1 MPRLERFRLERV
13 QYMPKVLEPG
23 VLYAS
28 EEFGAAAHLCAC
40 GCGAKIRTPLG
51 PTEWA
56 LEESSDG
63 PSLSPSVGNWQQPC
77 RSHYW
82 IWRGDVE
89 WHGDWTA
96 AQVETGRR
104 AEQRRRKAHFAE
116 RERHRHAQA
125 NPRGHRLWD
134 WLRDLVR
141 RH

>member
-1 MPRLERFRLERV
+1 
-13 QYMPKVLEPG
+13 MPKVLEPG

-51 PTEWA
+51 LTEWT
-56 LEESSDG
+56 LYETSDG

-96 AQVETGRR
+96 DQVEAGRR
-104 AEQRRRKAHFAE
+104 AERNRREAYFAE
-116 RERHRHAQA
+116 RDRQRYAQA
-125 NPRGHRLWD
+125 KPRGQRIWN
-134 WLRDLVR
+134 WLKDLVR
-141 RH
+141 HQ

>member
-1 MPRLERFRLERV
+1 MPRLERLRLERV
-13 QYMPKVLEPG
+13 HYMPKVLEPG

-51 PTEWA
+51 PTEWT
-56 LEESSDG
+56 LEEADEG

-89 WHGDWTA
+89 WHGEWTA
-96 AQVETGRR
+96 AQVEAGRR
-104 AEQRRRKAHFAE
+104 SEQRRRKTYFAE
-116 RERHRHAQA
+116 RERQRQVQAQR
-125 NPRGHRLWD
+125 RGHSFWD
-134 WLRDLVR
+134 RVKDLVR
-141 RH
+141 RL